1 MTTVTRTVGAVL
13 IALGVLAYV
22 ATGFASPTALVRAV
36 LGLMILVLGMLAS
49 REALHRH
56 MIHAALVVALLG
68 LIGSIPAAA
77 ELLTGAERMV
87 ASIVSLVTALVCAG
101 YLVMGIRSFVAAR
114 RATEA
119 VRSP

>member
-22 ATGFASPTALVRAV
+22 GTGFASPTALVRAV
-36 LGLMILVLGMLAS
+36 LGLVILVLGVLAS

-56 MIHAALVVALLG
+56 MIYAALVVALLG

-77 ELLTGAERMV
+77 ELLTGAERPV

-101 YLVMGIRSFVAAR
+101 YLGMGIRSFVAAR

-119 VRSP
+119 G

>member
-1 MTTVTRTVGAVL
+1 MATVTRAVGVVL

-22 ATGFASPTALVRAV
+22 GTGFEHPTALYRAV
-36 LGLMILVLGMLAS
+36 LGLVILVLGVLAS

-56 MIHAALVVALLG
+56 MIRGALVVALLG

-77 ELLTGAERMV
+77 ELLTGAARPI
-87 ASIVSLVTALVCAG
+87 ASIVSLITALVCAS
-101 YLVMGIRSFVAAR
+101 YLGMGIRSFLAAR

-119 VRSP
+119 N